1 MKVIVE
7 KASRKTKYVVPD
19 EQEIIADE
27 CTVQIESMVVCD
39 LNVNSIEIIEGVTIP
54 EDWTGNKYC
63 YDQERFVPVEQY
75 EAQQV
80 KKALYAQLEVLR
92 TEMAGIVYQCKLNY
106 EIEPEGLT
114 RLIPFIRV
122 MYGFAKSEIEALTV
136 ENVRDYVLRSPK
148 YEQVL
153 SMLKSFL

>member
-7 KASRKTKYVVPD
+7 KASRITKYVVPD
-19 EQEIIADE
+19 DRLIVANETSVSLADL
-27 CTVQIESMVVCD
+27 VICD
-39 LNVNSIEIIEGVTIP
+39 LNQDTIEIVENVEIP
-54 EDWTGNKYC
+54 EDWETNKYC
-63 YDQERFVPVEQY
+63 YRDGFVSFSRYDFLQL
-75 EAQQV
+75 
-80 KKALYAQLEVLR
+80 KKALYAELETLR

-106 EIEPEGLT
+106 DVEPEGLI
-114 RLIPFIRV
+114 RLIPYIRA

-153 SMLKSFL
+153 SMLKTFL

>member
-7 KASRKTKYVVPD
+7 KASRKAKYVVPD

-27 CTVQIESMVVCD
+27 NSIQLESMVICD
-39 LNVNSIEIIEGVTIP
+39 LNVNTIDIIEGATIP

-63 YDQERFVPVEQY
+63 YDQDGFIPAEQY
-75 EAQQV
+75 ETLQV
-80 KKALYAQLEVLR
+80 KKALYAQLEQLR

-106 EIEPEGLT
+106 DVEPEGLI
-114 RLIPFIRV
+114 RLIPFIRA
-122 MYGFAKSEIEALTV
+122 MYGFAKSEIEALTE

-153 SMLKSFL
+153 SMLKTFL